1 MAITLRSVKGSALT
15 HVEMDLN
22 FSALTGSIEAGS
34 GLTGGGSKS
43 GSITLTVGQG
53 DGIVVIADAVRVD
66 STVARTGSND
76 FLGDQVIDGNVTV
89 TGSLLLHA
97 GTLDVGKGES
107 QDDGIDKLIR
117 IGNNTF
123 GNGRVWFAPA
133 SGSPV
138 QTNFNEEF
146 GFEWT
151 SEGSGRW
158 YVETDLIVEKDLL
171 VEKELRVIDS
181 LVIGSSTPSGELQ
194 EGSILFE
201 KAINTNV
208 DSGTRVVASVET
220 GSYDGMVFDYIIKK
234 ATSVRVGTIHVAKVG
249 TGTTDFTI
257 AEHSTGEINNT
268 NQLTFTADIDD
279 GKIRIKAVAT
289 TDNWTVKG
297 LVKGL

>member
-15 HVEMDLN
+15 HDEMDLN

-89 TGSLLLHA
+89 TGSLFIHA

-107 QDDGIDKLIR
+107 QTDGIDKLIR
-117 IGNNTF
+117 IGNNTV

-133 SGSPV
+133 SGSPYSGNT
-138 QTNFNEEF
+138 TNFDEEF

-158 YVETDLIVEKDLL
+158 YVER
-171 VEKELRVIDS
+171 ELRVKDS
-181 LVIGSSTPSGELQ
+181 LIIGSSTPSGELE
-194 EGSILFE
+194 EGSILLE

-208 DSGTRVVASVET
+208 DSGTTVVASVET
-220 GSYDGMVFDYIIKK
+220 GSYDGMIFDYIIKK

-249 TGTTDFTI
+249 TGTADFTFN
-257 AEHSTGEINNT
+257 EHSTGETGNT
-268 NQLTFTADIDD
+268 SQLIFTADIND
-279 GKIRIKAVAT
+279 GKIRVKAVAD